1 MMEKTRYNVIMPTQ
15 ADMDAENKKV
25 RELARTV
32 DLAMIYLSRANFT
45 LEEAER
51 LIAAV
56 KAKALRIFPDKEE
69 TFDLIYLPR
78 LRRIVTER
86 FGFH

>member
-1 MMEKTRYNVIMPTQ
+1 MPTQ
-15 ADMDAENKKV
+15 ADIDAENKKV

-32 DLAMIYLSRANFT
+32 DLAMVFLSRASIS
-45 LEEAER
+45 LQDAER
-51 LIAAV
+51 LIIAV
-56 KAKALRIFPDKEE
+56 KAKALDLFPDKEQ

>member
-1 MMEKTRYNVIMPTQ
+1 MPTQ
-15 ADMDAENKKV
+15 ADIDAENRKV

-32 DLAMIYLSRANFT
+32 DLAMIYLSRASFT

-51 LIAAV
+51 LINAV
-56 KAKALRIFPDKEE
+56 KAKAIRLFPDKEQ
-69 TFDLIYLPR
+69 TFDLVYLPR

-86 FGFH
+86 FGLH